1 MRLKRFAPL
10 LGFVLLAGLL
20 YKGLSVDPTALPAA
34 RVGQPF
40 PSFTEL
46 ELTSGREITEQSLSP
61 GPALVNVWATW
72 CYSCRVEH
80 PYLLALAGRGVP
92 IFGLNY
98 KDDSVKAREWLSQ
111 LGDPYR
117 LNVADERG
125 LVGLDL
131 GVYGAPETYVIGADG
146 HIKHRHV
153 GVLDEDVFDRDFVK
167 WFADTGVSLRV
178 GAEGDDS

>member
-1 MRLKRFAPL
+1 LRLKRFAPL

-20 YKGLSVDPTALPAA
+20 YKGLSIDPTALPAA

-40 PSFTEL
+40 PSFTQL

-80 PYLLALAGRGVP
+80 PYLLALAARGVL

-98 KDDSVKAREWLSQ
+98 KDDSVKAREWLRQ

-117 LNVADERG
+117 LNVADEQRW
-125 LVGLDL
+125 VRLDL
-131 GVYGAPETYVIGADG
+131 GGDGAPETYVIGADG

-153 GVLDEDVFDRDFVK
+153 GILDEGVFDRDFVK
-167 WFADTGVSLRV
+167 YFPDMGVSGSV
-178 GAEGDDS
+178 GAAAGDS